1 MKNRAEKKKEVE
13 ALKADLERASNVI
26 VSSFS
31 GLTVAQEYELR
42 KQVRTAGG
50 KYRVVKNTLAELAAR
65 GTAAEGALKNL
76 TGPTALAYT
85 DKDPVALAKALTAY
99 AKAHPSF
106 TFKAGVVEG
115 RVVSISEIA
124 QLATMPGKEELA
136 ARVLYLVNA
145 PAQRLVSVVGAVA
158 RNLATVVDQAGKAN
172 KFAE

>member
-1 MKNRAEKKKEVE
+1 MKNREQKKNEVE

-26 VSSFS
+26 VSSFT

-42 KQVRTAGG
+42 KHVRTAGG
-50 KYRVVKNTLAELAAR
+50 KYRVVKNSLAELAAR
-65 GTAAEGALKNL
+65 GTAAEGVLKNL

-99 AKAHPSF
+99 AKANPSF

-158 RNLATVVDQAGKAN
+158 RNLAAVVDQAVKAN